1 MAATSGRPNS
11 AEPSDRTRQ
20 DQDHERGMLRAGATS
35 VARGQRLLRSTVQ
48 EAVETTVG
56 MAGRPDLAVG
66 LIRTRD
72 AADRPV
78 EEGVGLLKNVVEV
91 IATVENVGDVLA
103 GETITRFWV
112 RGTSTDVDR
121 ELRVVNTPEIPP
133 GDAIEVTAL
142 WDLRDGPGPYTITVT
157 ADAFSQIDEGR
168 KDNNI
173 AIAHVRVRG
182 TRAELE

>member
-1 MAATSGRPNS
+1 LLVEFGCAAPD
-11 AEPSDRTRQ
+11 P
-20 DQDHERGMLRAGATS
+20 RAG
-35 VARGQRLLRSTVQ
+35 RLPLLRSTVQ

-56 MAGRPDLAVG
+56 MTGRPDLAVG

-72 AADRPV
+72 AVDRPV
-78 EEGVGLLKNVVEV
+78 EEGFGLLKNVVEV
-91 IATVENVGDVLA
+91 IATIENVGDALA

-112 RGTSTDVDR
+112 RSTSTDIDR

-142 WDLRDGPGPYTITVT
+142 WDLRDGPGSYTITVT
-157 ADAFSQIDEGR
+157 ADAFSQIDEVR

>member
-1 MAATSGRPNS
+1 LLLNSGYAVP
-11 AEPSDRTRQ
+11 DL
-20 DQDHERGMLRAGATS
+20 RGGCLP
-35 VARGQRLLRSTVQ
+35 LLRSTVQ

-56 MAGRPDLAVG
+56 MTGRPDLAVG

-72 AADRPV
+72 AVDRPV

-91 IATVENVGDVLA
+91 IATIENVGDALA

-112 RGTSTDVDR
+112 RSTDVDR

-157 ADAFSQIDEGR
+157 ADAFSQIDEVR